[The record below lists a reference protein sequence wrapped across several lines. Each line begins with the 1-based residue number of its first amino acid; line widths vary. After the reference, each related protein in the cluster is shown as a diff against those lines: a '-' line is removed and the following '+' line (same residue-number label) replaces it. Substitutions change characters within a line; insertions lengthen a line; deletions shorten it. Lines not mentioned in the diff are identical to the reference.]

1 MDNAGV
7 HIAKATKEKWDV
19 SRFKRTPTPPCSPD
33 IAPSG
38 FLFGWLKTQLEW
50 REYNG
55 EDELY
60 ELVDEILT
68 ALSVEMIET
77 VYANWT
83 NRFQRLIDGNGDYV
97 S

>member
-1 MDNAGV
+1 MDNARLHTARAAQEKLGV
-7 HIAKATKEKWDV
+7 
-19 SRFKRTPTPPCSPD
+19 SGFKRAPQPPHSPD
-33 IAPSG
+33 IAPSNF

-60 ELVDEILT
+60 EIVDEILIG
-68 ALSVEMIET
+68 LSIDLCRLDESIPT
-77 VYANWT
+77 
-83 NRFQRLIDGNGDYV
+83 LIDGNGDYV